1 MSEPDFK
8 PFCAHE
14 PHFDGRCIL
23 SLNPDGESWTVETDF
38 SFHMGNG
45 DGFHLTV
52 NKGDQTD
59 GASIPNLG
67 LIGATIMLA
76 AIVPH
81 GLGHHQAGIVMQVIG
96 WLVALAGVRFKPW
109 GRHGIGSVCHDH
121 LYRYSTLPRIIC
133 DAYFWISM
141 RTPNQ
146 GVRVDHVTAAII
158 FLFVRLFGWASYYKK
173 RKTYLEAAQV
183 RAYASRHSHTPPE
196 PL

>member
-1 MSEPDFK
+1 MSNPDFK

-67 LIGATIMLA
+67 VIGASIMAIAYGCA
-76 AIVPH
+76 A
-81 GLGHHQAGIVMQVIG
+81 AGQWDKGAVFLVLG
-96 WLVALAGVRFKPW
+96 WLIALAGIRFKPW
-109 GRHGIGSVCHDH
+109 GKFSKAAVAHDH
-121 LYRYSTLPRIIC
+121 LYRYSSVPRIIC
-133 DAYFWISM
+133 DAYFWIAM
-141 RTPNQ
+141 RASGVDHITAAVMFL
-146 GVRVDHVTAAII
+146 GVRIG
-158 FLFVRLFGWASYYKK
+158 GWKSFYEK
-173 RKTYLEAAQV
+173 RRHYAPEAMI
-183 RAYASRHSHTPPE
+183 RAYSQKHYKQPPE
-196 PL
+196 KP